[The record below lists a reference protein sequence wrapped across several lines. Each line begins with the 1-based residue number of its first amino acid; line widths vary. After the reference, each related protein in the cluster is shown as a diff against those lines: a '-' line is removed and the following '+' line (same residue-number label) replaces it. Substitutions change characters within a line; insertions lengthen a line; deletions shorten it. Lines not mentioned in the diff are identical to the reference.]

1 MKKKSLFLLASM
13 LMAGGLVGGTF
24 ALWAVTDNADPFDIK
39 VSTGSIVSDA
49 TKYLTLEWGDSTVIG
64 NVSGLKQ
71 NEYRKASVLDLKY
84 EHNEAQP
91 DDINGVLTMQVTA
104 TGVLAEKLHVEAYK
118 GSPVIPDTDGVISAS
133 DYAAA
138 QSKKLTFVNNES
150 TFQVTTASTLV
161 TIVAYLDSSTDAAD
175 MEEMTSL
182 QATVT
187 FDWDLL
193 ESDKVEAHTI
203 YASGFYGAPS
213 VYAWNASGKNG
224 NFPGIEMTPVTGK
237 PGLYTAQVKTSY
249 TKMIISGKLTSE
261 GNRVQTDD
269 IIISE
274 TITGLVN
281 WFAANTVSNNKL
293 TGSWSELADGLYFL
307 VGKEFEDWKL
317 PEVQTTRYA
326 LELDETVYKATVT
339 LGSGSMAG
347 ENQGFKVYQ
356 PFSKTWYGVSTTNTN
371 NMTVESAG
379 NYEVTFDP
387 AGPTYITVAA
397 I

>member
-1 MKKKSLFLLASM
+1 
-13 LMAGGLVGGTF
+13 
-24 ALWAVTDNADPFDIK
+24 
-39 VSTGSIVSDA
+39 
-49 TKYLTLEWGDSTVIG
+49 
-64 NVSGLKQ
+64 
-71 NEYRKASVLDLKY
+71 
-84 EHNEAQP
+84 
-91 DDINGVLTMQVTA
+91 
-104 TGVLAEKLHVEAYK
+104 
-118 GSPVIPDTDGVISAS
+118 
-133 DYAAA
+133 
-138 QSKKLTFVNNES
+138 
-150 TFQVTTASTLV
+150 
-161 TIVAYLDSSTDAAD
+161 
-175 MEEMTSL
+175 
-182 QATVT
+182 
-187 FDWDLL
+187 
-193 ESDKVEAHTI
+193 
-203 YASGFYGAPS
+203 
-213 VYAWNASGKNG
+213 
-224 NFPGIEMTPVTGK
+224 MTPVTGK